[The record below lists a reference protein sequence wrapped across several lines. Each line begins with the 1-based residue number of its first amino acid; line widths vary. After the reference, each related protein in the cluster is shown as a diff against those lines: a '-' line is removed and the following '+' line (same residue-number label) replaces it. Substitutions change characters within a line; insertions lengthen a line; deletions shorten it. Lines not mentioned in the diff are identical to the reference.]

1 MAVGT
6 AERRRIK
13 LQLLT
18 IQHNKLQLLTV
29 QHDKLQLQHSDT
41 SSQLQEATDQVTG
54 LAQERDQLVEQL
66 TKFQQEN
73 MRLEMIRQGKAENVV
88 KMQEMLEDCRLPV
101 DGTKPSWWWSARVTR
116 WRPAARQTSCTA
128 GPAGSS
134 APTAPS
140 KLRLQT

>member
-6 AERRRIK
+6 AKRRRTK
-13 LQLLT
+13 QQLLT
-18 IQHNKLQLLTV
+18 IQQ
-29 QHDKLQLQHSDT
+29 DKLQLHHSDT

-101 DGTKPSWWWSARVTR
+101 DGTKPSWSRS
-116 WRPAARQTSCTA
+116 ARQTSCTA

-134 APTAPS
+134 APTAAS

>member
-18 IQHNKLQLLTV
+18 I

-88 KMQEMLEDCRLPV
+88 KMQEMLEDCRLLV

>member
-18 IQHNKLQLLTV
+18 I

-88 KMQEMLEDCRLPV
+88 KMQEMLEDCRLLV
-101 DGTKPSWWWSARVTR
+101 EQS
-116 WRPAARQTSCTA
+116 
-128 GPAGSS
+128 PAGGGL
-134 APTAPS
+134 PE
-140 KLRLQT
+140 

>member
-1 MAVGT
+1 MAEGT

-18 IQHNKLQLLTV
+18 I

-88 KMQEMLEDCRLPV
+88 KMQEMLEDCRLLV
-101 DGTKPSWWWSARVTR
+101 DGTKPSWWRS
-116 WRPAARQTSCTA
+116 ARQTSCTA

-134 APTAPS
+134 APTEPS

>member
-18 IQHNKLQLLTV
+18 I

-101 DGTKPSWWWSARVTR
+101 DGTKPSWWRS
-116 WRPAARQTSCTA
+116 ARQTSCTA

>member
-1 MAVGT
+1 MAEGT

-18 IQHNKLQLLTV
+18 I

-101 DGTKPSWWWSARVTR
+101 DGTKPSWWRS
-116 WRPAARQTSCTA
+116 ARQTSCTA

>member
-6 AERRRIK
+6 AERRRTK
-13 LQLLT
+13 QQLLT
-18 IQHNKLQLLTV
+18 I

-73 MRLEMIRQGKAENVV
+73 KRLEMIRQGKAENVV

-101 DGTKPSWWWSARVTR
+101 DGTKPSWWRS
-116 WRPAARQTSCTA
+116 ARQTSCTA

>member
-6 AERRRIK
+6 AERRIK

-18 IQHNKLQLLTV
+18 IQQ
-29 QHDKLQLQHSDT
+29 DKLKLQHSDN
-41 SSQLQEATDQVTG
+41 SSQLQEATAQVTV

-88 KMQEMLEDCRLPV
+88 KMQEMLEDCRVLV
-101 DGTKPSWWWSARVTR
+101 DGTKPSWWRSARVTR
-116 WRPAARQTSCTA
+116 LRPAARQTSCTA

-140 KLRLQT
+140 KLRLQIGTTLPR

>member
-18 IQHNKLQLLTV
+18 I

-88 KMQEMLEDCRLPV
+88 KMQEMLEDCRLLV
-101 DGTKPSWWWSARVTR
+101 DGTKPSCWWSARVTR

-140 KLRLQT
+140 KLRLQIGTTLPR

>member
-18 IQHNKLQLLTV
+18 I

-88 KMQEMLEDCRLPV
+88 KMQEMLEDCRLLV
-101 DGTKPSWWWSARVTR
+101 DGTKPSWWRS
-116 WRPAARQTSCTA
+116 ARQTSCTA